1 MDARLLELLVCPV
14 SRAPLTYERDKQELW
29 CRDSQLA
36 YPVREGVPV
45 MLAESARQLS
55 ESELE
60 SLE

>member
-14 SRAPLTYERDKQELW
+14 SRAPLTYERDKEELW
-29 CRDSQLA
+29 CRDSHLA
-36 YPVREGVPV
+36 YPVKEGVPV
-45 MLAESARQLS
+45 MLAESARQLT